1 VRSESLTKNAL
12 LASNGLIPRSR
23 LNIANWPR
31 DEWIG
36 DFEICG
42 EGLGIEMQIGNPDL
56 CNMGQF
62 LISQRFRERNYSI
75 N

>member
-1 VRSESLTKNAL
+1 LDRWI
-12 LASNGLIPRSR
+12 LAD
-23 LNIANWPR
+23 LNITNWPR

-42 EGLGIEMQIGNPDL
+42 EELGMEMQSGNPDL

-62 LISQRFRERNYSI
+62 LIS
-75 N
+75 

>member
-1 VRSESLTKNAL
+1 M
-12 LASNGLIPRSR
+12 
-23 LNIANWPR
+23 
-31 DEWIG
+31 
-36 DFEICG
+36 
-42 EGLGIEMQIGNPDL
+42 EMQSGNPDL

>member
-1 VRSESLTKNAL
+1 MISGQSVNI
-12 LASNGLIPRSR
+12 NR
-23 LNIANWPR
+23 LNITNWPR

-42 EGLGIEMQIGNPDL
+42 EGLGMEMQSGNPDL
-56 CNMGQF
+56 RNMGQF

>member
-1 VRSESLTKNAL
+1 M
-12 LASNGLIPRSR
+12 
-23 LNIANWPR
+23 
-31 DEWIG
+31 
-36 DFEICG
+36 
-42 EGLGIEMQIGNPDL
+42 EMQSGSPDL